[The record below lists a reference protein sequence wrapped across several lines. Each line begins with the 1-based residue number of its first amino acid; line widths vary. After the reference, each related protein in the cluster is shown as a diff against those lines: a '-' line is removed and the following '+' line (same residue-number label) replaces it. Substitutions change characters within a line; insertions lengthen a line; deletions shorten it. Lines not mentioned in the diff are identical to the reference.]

1 MISRC
6 ESLQGRGPRA
16 QEHPSDQRLI
26 RSQYRQ
32 ASHHSLHM
40 KDLTQGSIAGHL
52 ISMAVP
58 TAAGMLFQ
66 TLYFFVDLYFVAG
79 LGAAAVAGVT
89 AAGNAMLIILSLT
102 QVLAVGTV
110 TLISHAV
117 GRKDRPDANLIFNQS
132 LLIAAVC
139 SVLALIAG
147 YVLTV
152 PYLRWAAADEATV
165 IQGRDYMYWFLPG
178 LALQFPLVSIGA
190 ALRGT
195 GIVKP
200 ALIVQVATVLLNTL
214 LAPVLIAGWGTGYA
228 MGVAGAGLASSL
240 AVLGGVV
247 LLRVYFD
254 RREKYVSFHAEQWK
268 PQFAV
273 WKCMLVVGLPSGGEF
288 LLAFI
293 QNSITFWA
301 ISDFGPAAQAG
312 FGIGSRIMQG
322 ILLPAMAIG
331 LSVAP
336 VAGQNF
342 GARQMNR
349 VRQTFRIA
357 WAQSTGLMLVATL
370 LCQWQ
375 PEMMVRFFSPEPE
388 AVRVGAQFLH
398 LISWMFVL
406 SAVLVVCSGVFQA
419 LGKTLPSL
427 LNSASALVFYALPT
441 IWLTSQP
448 DYRLEQVWYLTIAA
462 VVVEAAL
469 SLVLLRKQ
477 MRLQLVSPGGDP
489 ISGIDSPAVRSS
501 ADCASSAPTQPPL

>member
-1 MISRC
+1 
-6 ESLQGRGPRA
+6 
-16 QEHPSDQRLI
+16 
-26 RSQYRQ
+26 
-32 ASHHSLHM
+32 
-40 KDLTQGSIAGHL
+40 
-52 ISMAVP
+52 MAVP
-58 TAAGMLFQ
+58 TAAGMLCQ
-66 TLYFFVDLYFVAG
+66 TLYFFVDLYFVAE
-79 LGAAAVAGVT
+79 LGEAAVAGVT

-117 GRKDRPDANLIFNQS
+117 GRKDRQDANLIFNQS

-147 YVLTV
+147 YVLTM
-152 PYLRWAAADEATV
+152 PYLRWVAADEATV
-165 IQGRDYMYWFLPG
+165 IQGRDFMYWFLPG
-178 LALQFPLVSIGA
+178 LALEFPLVSMSA

-240 AVLGGVV
+240 AILGGVV
-247 LLRVYFD
+247 LLWVYFD
-254 RREKYVSFHAEQWK
+254 RREKYVSFHAEQWQ

-273 WKCMLVVGLPSGGEF
+273 WKRILVVGLPAGGEI

-293 QNSITFWA
+293 YTSITFWA

-312 FGIGSRIMQG
+312 FGIGSRILAG

-331 LSVAP
+331 FVVAP

-342 GARQMNR
+342 GARQMHR

-357 WAQSTGLMLVATL
+357 LAQSTGLMVLAML

-388 AVRVGAQFLH
+388 VVRVGAQFLH
-398 LISWMFVL
+398 LISWIFVL

-427 LNSASALVFYALPT
+427 LTTASRLVFYALPT

-448 DYRLEQVWYLTIAA
+448 DYELEHVWYLSITAT
-462 VVVEAAL
+462 VVQAAL

-477 MRLQLVSPGGDP
+477 MRLQLGSPGGGP
-489 ISGIDSPAVRSS
+489 ISDIGSSAVSSS
-501 ADCASSAPTQPPL
+501 ADCPSNVPTQRPL